1 MSEHSSNYR
10 RITLSLFLSVCF
22 VLFAFMTVNAADEAL
37 AAGCEVSN
45 STDYSIEYLSG
56 FSEDEGVLHVEEGA
70 EFTVSE
76 EACVS
81 ISGASFE
88 QIDDTFTVTGI
99 TDESVV
105 ITVNDHAFGE
115 PEITTAATCNKAGS
129 SQTVCSECGYTVTE
143 EIPATGR
150 HTWDAGK
157 VTRKATASAAGKR
170 VYTCKVCKQTRS
182 ESISKAT
189 APTGT
194 VVIRNTIANSSRRT
208 NDVIWDKS
216 SVRGATGYEINWR
229 ARGAKTWASKKVGNT
244 VRATTTG
251 LTIGGLYE
259 FRVRPYKA
267 ATATTAE
274 TYGAWSA
281 TIYRYFHTTETIRLA
296 SKKRGCFTM
305 SWKRNASATGYQVMY
320 TRNSN
325 GAGAANNIR
334 NVGAG
339 SSSYT
344 QTGLN
349 PGSTYYVQVREIRK
363 VGGINYIGNI
373 SCPVSVRILAVNPV
387 TASAAALVSGGSSG
401 GGSIVYWTPYGEV
414 YHLSRNCRTLARSR
428 TVYSGT
434 RAQSGKSRAC
444 KVCG

>member
-1 MSEHSSNYR
+1 MRDQSMNHR
-10 RITLSLFLSVCF
+10 RLTLSFILAVCF
-22 VLFAFMTVNAADEAL
+22 VLLSFMTVNADGEAF
-37 AAGCEVSN
+37 AAGCEINN
-45 STDYSIEYLSG
+45 STDHSIQYLSG
-56 FSEDEGVLHVEEGA
+56 FSEEDGVLQVEEGA
-70 EFTVSE
+70 EFMVSE

-81 ISGASFE
+81 ISGAVFE
-88 QIDDTFTVTGI
+88 QAEDTFTVTGI
-99 TDESVV
+99 TDEYVV
-105 ITVNDHAFGE
+105 ITVNDHTFGE
-115 PEITTAATCNKAGS
+115 AEITTAATCAKAGT
-129 SQTVCSECGYTVTE
+129 SQTVCSECGYTKTE

-157 VTRKATASAAGKR
+157 VTKKATSPATGTR
-170 VYTCKVCKQTRS
+170 VYTCKVCKQTRL
-182 ESISKAT
+182 ESIPKAS

-194 VVIRNTIANSSRRT
+194 VIIRNTIANSSRRT

-229 ARGAKTWASKKVGNT
+229 ARGAKTCASKKVGNT
-244 VRATTTG
+244 VRGTTTG

-281 TIYRYFHTTETIRLA
+281 TVYRYFHTTETIRLA

-305 SWKRNASATGYQVMY
+305 SWKKNASATGYQVMY

-334 NVGAG
+334 NVGA
-339 SSSYT
+339 SSNSYT

-373 SCPVSVRILAVNPV
+373 SCPVAVKILAVNPV
-387 TASAAALVSGGSSG
+387 TASAAASVSGGSSG
-401 GGSIVYWTPYGEV
+401 GGIVYWTPNGEV
-414 YHLSRNCRTLARSR
+414 YHLRRNCRTLARSR